1 MVRPAAR
8 RALVQWAREAYQ
20 VSERRACRAVG
31 VERSMVR
38 YRSRR
43 PSQQPLRTRLRELA
57 GVRLRAGYQ
66 QLHVLLRREGWR
78 VNHKRVYRLYTEEG
92 LALRRRRPRRH
103 RSAVARARLPAPTQ
117 PNEQWAMDFMHDTLA
132 DGRAVRI
139 LTVLDV
145 YARECVALVGA
156 ATFTGGDVARALT
169 EASTERGL
177 PQRITVD
184 NGTEFT
190 SRMLDHWAYWQHV
203 ALEFSRP
210 GKPVDNPFIEA
221 FNGTLR
227 RELSLVALV
236 PEPGG
241 PAADARIVAA
251 RLQPPSSAQQ
261 FSGRPPGRV
270 SGRRSIY
277 PGPQP
282 APIHA
287 GLVDQIR

>member
-8 RALVQWAREAYQ
+8 RALVHWAREAYQ
-20 VSERRACRAVG
+20 VSERRACRAVE

-57 GVRLRAGYQ
+57 SVRLRAGYQ

-103 RSAVARARLPAPTQ
+103 RSAVARVRRPAPTQ
-117 PNEQWAMDFMHDTLA
+117 PNEQWAMDFMHDTLV

-156 ATFTGGDVARALT
+156 ATFSGGDVARVLT
-169 EASTERGL
+169 KASTDRGL

-190 SRMLDHWAYWQHV
+190 SRLLDHWAYWQHV

-210 GKPVDNPFIEA
+210 GKPVDNTFIEA

-227 RELSLVALV
+227 RECLALHWFLNLEDLQGTLETWRHDYNHHRPHSSLADV
-236 PEPGG
+236 PPAEFRAGG
-241 PAADARIVAA
+241 AFIPDRR
-251 RLQPPSSAQQ
+251 RLQFAR
-261 FSGRPPGRV
+261 G
-270 SGRRSIY
+270 
-277 PGPQP
+277 
-282 APIHA
+282 
-287 GLVDQIR
+287 

>member
-8 RALVQWAREAYQ
+8 RALVHWAREAYQ

-43 PSQQPLRTRLRELA
+43 PSQHPLRTRLRELA

-103 RSAVARARLPAPTQ
+103 RSAVARVRLPAPMQ

-156 ATFTGGDVARALT
+156 AAFSGGDVARVLT
-169 EASTERGL
+169 AAGVDRGL

-190 SRMLDHWAYWQHV
+190 SKLLDHWAYWHHV

-210 GKPVDNPFIEA
+210 GKPVDNTFIEA

-227 RELSLVALV
+227 RECLSLHWFLNVADLQQTLESWRDDYNHHR
-236 PEPGG
+236 PHSSL
-241 PAADARIVAA
+241 ADAPPAEFRSGGAFTPDRS
-251 RLQPPSSAQQ
+251 RLQFAR
-261 FSGRPPGRV
+261 G
-270 SGRRSIY
+270 
-277 PGPQP
+277 
-282 APIHA
+282 
-287 GLVDQIR
+287 

>member
-8 RALVQWAREAYQ
+8 RALVHWAREAYQ

-38 YRSRR
+38 YRNRR

-57 GVRLRAGYQ
+57 SVRLRAGYQ

-103 RSAVARARLPAPTQ
+103 RSAVARVRLPAPTQ

-156 ATFTGGDVARALT
+156 ATFSGGDVARALT
-169 EASTERGL
+169 EASAERGL

-190 SRMLDHWAYWQHV
+190 SRMLDHWAYWQRV
-203 ALEFSRP
+203 ALEFGRP
-210 GKPVDNPFIEA
+210 GKPVDNTFIEA

-227 RELSLVALV
+227 RECLSLHWFLNLAELQQTLNG
-236 PEPGG
+236 PGG
-241 PAADARIVAA
+241 TTTTTIVRIAV
-251 RLQPPSSAQQ
+251 
-261 FSGRPPGRV
+261 
-270 SGRRSIY
+270 
-277 PGPQP
+277 
-282 APIHA
+282 
-287 GLVDQIR
+287 

>member
-8 RALVQWAREAYQ
+8 RALVPWAREAYQ

-43 PSQQPLRTRLRELA
+43 PSQQPLRTRRRELA
-57 GVRLRAGYQ
+57 SVRRRAGYQ
-66 QLHVLLRREGWR
+66 QRHVLLRREGWR

-103 RSAVARARLPAPTQ
+103 RSAVARVRLPAPTQ
-117 PNEQWAMDFMHDTLA
+117 PNAQWAMDFMHDTWA

-145 YARECVALVGA
+145 YAREGVALVGA
-156 ATFTGGDVARALT
+156 AALSGGDVARVLT
-169 EASTERGL
+169 AVGADRGL

-184 NGTEFT
+184 NGPEFT
-190 SRMLDHWAYWQHV
+190 SKLLDHWAYWHHV

-227 RELSLVALV
+227 RECLSLHWFLNLEDLQQTLEAWRDDYHHHRPHSSLADM
-236 PEPGG
+236 PPAEFRSGG
-241 PAADARIVAA
+241 AFTPDRS
-251 RLQPPSSAQQ
+251 RLQFAR
-261 FSGRPPGRV
+261 G
-270 SGRRSIY
+270 
-277 PGPQP
+277 
-282 APIHA
+282 
-287 GLVDQIR
+287 

>member
-8 RALVQWAREAYQ
+8 RALGHWAQAACQ

-57 GVRLRAGYQ
+57 SVRLRAGYQ

-78 VNHKRVYRLYTEEG
+78 VNHKRVYRLYTEKG

-103 RSAVARARLPAPTQ
+103 RRAVARVCLPAPTQ
-117 PNEQWAMDFMHDTLA
+117 PNEQWAINFMHDTLA

-156 ATFTGGDVARALT
+156 AAFSGGDVARVLT
-169 EASTERGL
+169 IAGVDRGL
-177 PQRITVD
+177 P
-184 NGTEFT
+184 
-190 SRMLDHWAYWQHV
+190 
-203 ALEFSRP
+203 
-210 GKPVDNPFIEA
+210 
-221 FNGTLR
+221 
-227 RELSLVALV
+227 
-236 PEPGG
+236 
-241 PAADARIVAA
+241 
-251 RLQPPSSAQQ
+251 
-261 FSGRPPGRV
+261 
-270 SGRRSIY
+270 
-277 PGPQP
+277 
-282 APIHA
+282 
-287 GLVDQIR
+287 